1 MKRLV
6 KVRHRQPVG
15 PAATRVGAVIAAV
28 AITGGGIAACSKDDA
43 KDAMSTASSAASS
56 GASAASSGLSSAT
69 SAMSSAAT
77 APELRYDVPGG
88 EVILDGDVAKTF
100 TKAGGE
106 QKVGRLTA
114 KPEQQ
119 GAGTVFTFENGN
131 IYSSTATRTHLVQGE
146 ILRLY
151 NQNGGPTGSLGYP
164 ISDEA
169 QTNGGPPTASG
180 GWISKFQHGEIS
192 WLNQGDGNFRE
203 TVSPK

>member
-1 MKRLV
+1 M
-6 KVRHRQPVG
+6 
-15 PAATRVGAVIAAV
+15 IAAV

-88 EVILDGDVAKTF
+88 EVILDGDVANTF

-119 GAGTVFTFENGN
+119 GAGT
-131 IYSSTATRTHLVQGE
+131 
-146 ILRLY
+146 
-151 NQNGGPTGSLGYP
+151 
-164 ISDEA
+164 
-169 QTNGGPPTASG
+169 
-180 GWISKFQHGEIS
+180 
-192 WLNQGDGNFRE
+192 
-203 TVSPK
+203 

>member
-28 AITGGGIAACSKDDA
+28 AITGGGMAACSKDDA

-88 EVILDGDVAKTF
+88 EVI
-100 TKAGGE
+100 
-106 QKVGRLTA
+106 
-114 KPEQQ
+114 
-119 GAGTVFTFENGN
+119 
-131 IYSSTATRTHLVQGE
+131 
-146 ILRLY
+146 
-151 NQNGGPTGSLGYP
+151 
-164 ISDEA
+164 
-169 QTNGGPPTASG
+169 
-180 GWISKFQHGEIS
+180 
-192 WLNQGDGNFRE
+192 
-203 TVSPK
+203 

>member
-28 AITGGGIAACSKDDA
+28 AITGGGVAACSKDDA

-69 SAMSSAAT
+69 SAMSSAAA

-119 GAGTVFTFENGN
+119 GTGTVFTFENGN
-131 IYSSTATRTHLVQGE
+131 IYSSTATGTHLVQGE
-146 ILRLY
+146 ILRVY

-169 QTNGGPPTASG
+169 QTNGGPQTASG

-203 TVSPK
+203 AVSPK

>member
-28 AITGGGIAACSKDDA
+28 AITGGGIAACSKEGA

-131 IYSSTATRTHLVQGE
+131 IYSSTATGTHLVQGE
-146 ILRLY
+146 ILRVY

-169 QTNGGPPTASG
+169 QTNGGPQTASG

>member
-88 EVILDGDVAKTF
+88 EVILDGDVANTF

-106 QKVGRLTA
+106 QRSADSPQSPNNKAPEPFSHSKTA
-114 KPEQQ
+114 
-119 GAGTVFTFENGN
+119 
-131 IYSSTATRTHLVQGE
+131 ISTPRPRRERTWCRERYCECTTRTA
-146 ILRLY
+146 
-151 NQNGGPTGSLGYP
+151 GPRALGYP
-164 ISDEA
+164 TSDEA
-169 QTNGGPPTASG
+169 QTNGGPQTASG

>member
-15 PAATRVGAVIAAV
+15 SAATRVGAVIAAV
-28 AITGGGIAACSKDDA
+28 AITGGGMAACSKDDA

-119 GAGTVFTFENGN
+119 GTGTVFTFENGN
-131 IYSSTATRTHLVQGE
+131 IYSSTATGTHLVQGE
-146 ILRLY
+146 ILRVY

-169 QTNGGPPTASG
+169 QTNGVPQTASG
-180 GWISKFQHGEIS
+180 GWISKFRHGEIS

-203 TVSPK
+203 AVSPK

>member
-28 AITGGGIAACSKDDA
+28 AITGGGMAACSKDDA

-119 GAGTVFTFENGN
+119 GTGTVFTFENGN
-131 IYSSTATRTHLVQGE
+131 IYSSTEAADVVVTMGCGDSCPYFPGKRYENWELADPAGQSVEAIRPIRDDIEQRVRE
-146 ILRLY
+146 LLI
-151 NQNGGPTGSLGYP
+151 SLGVAGVVEP
-164 ISDEA
+164 
-169 QTNGGPPTASG
+169 
-180 GWISKFQHGEIS
+180 
-192 WLNQGDGNFRE
+192 
-203 TVSPK
+203 